1 LVKFGSLTSVMS
13 EAGDKL
19 VTNGGSGR
27 AKRSKSRSR
36 ATSKKQGPFQKVKFG
51 SAVVPIYRTESRG
64 RVRFTLSFYRDGRG
78 TRRSLPESKAIL
90 IKALRTT
97 SEMVASDSA
106 EGGTFCGDGPTDFRS
121 SRNMKDVR
129 DGPSPSRTSL

>member
-1 LVKFGSLTSVMS
+1 MVRVDSLTSVMN

-19 VTNGGSGR
+19 VTNAGSER
-27 AKRSKSRSR
+27 ARRSKSRIR

-51 SAVVPIYRTESRG
+51 SAVVSIYRTESRG
-64 RVRFTLSFYRDGRG
+64 RVRCTLSFYRDGRG
-78 TRRSLPESKAIL
+78 TRRSLPESKTIL
-90 IKALRTT
+90 MKALRTT
-97 SEMVASDSA
+97 SEMVVSDSA

-121 SRNMKDVR
+121 SRNMKDVL